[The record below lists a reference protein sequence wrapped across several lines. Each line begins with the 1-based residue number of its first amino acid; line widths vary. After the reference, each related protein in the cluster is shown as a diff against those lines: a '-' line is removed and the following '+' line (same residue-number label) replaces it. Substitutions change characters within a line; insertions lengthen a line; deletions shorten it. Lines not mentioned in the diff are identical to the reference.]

1 VTLASAHCPNE
12 TESEDDLII
21 IRHQDDESSGS
32 IGHNSSGHWLLRVG
46 DYCCWEN
53 VRLLQK

>member
-1 VTLASAHCPNE
+1 M
-12 TESEDDLII
+12 ESEDDLII
-21 IRHQDDESSGS
+21 IRHQDDERSGS

-46 DYCCWEN
+46 DYCCWKN